1 MVKAVVGNCRYGIAV
16 GEDHACKRT
25 TRSKR
30 VVAHS
35 SNAGRNDYARERG
48 AGIERSFIYCRQGGS
63 GFEGKS
69 GERGAALEG
78 NPTYESDRSWDC
90 DRANVCTVH
99 KNLLAYGGQRTAGFE
114 GDGRQSCTSS
124 ECRRSN
130 CFDGRADCDIRHG
143 GFIGN
148 YICRDVRAIERY
160 GSERRASV
168 KDLISD
174 CGDATRNGYF
184 RKAVAVIPEGPVVY
198 RRNG

>member
-1 MVKAVVGNCRYGIAV
+1 MVETVCGNCRYGIAV
-16 GEDHACKRT
+16 GEDRACKRT
-25 TRSKR
+25 TRSER

-69 GERGAALEG
+69 GERSAALEG

-114 GDGRQSCTSS
+114 GDGRQAGTSPESSCSS
-124 ECRRSN
+124 SFNIGPDYYSLQPCVVGNDTGRDIGAVKCCRFNRGAVAEN
-130 CFDGRADCDIRHG
+130 
-143 GFIGN
+143 
-148 YICRDVRAIERY
+148 V
-160 GSERRASV
+160 GSERSRAV
-168 KDLISD
+168 
-174 CGDATRNGYF
+174 RNGYLG
-184 RKAVAVIPEGPVVY
+184 KTYTTVESVIIDCLD
-198 RRNG
+198 R